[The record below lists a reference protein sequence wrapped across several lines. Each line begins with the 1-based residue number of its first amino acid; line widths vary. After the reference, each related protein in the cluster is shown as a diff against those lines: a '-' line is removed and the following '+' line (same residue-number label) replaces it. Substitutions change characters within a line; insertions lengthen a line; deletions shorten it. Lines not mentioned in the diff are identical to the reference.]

1 MLIDVFEEAG
11 RFTHFACRSLF
22 AVFSAVAR
30 PGAVLRQFYSVF
42 LGAFPLAL
50 VAGAALGVVIWMHTR
65 TVLAQTSPGAEQLFP
80 RFLAVAV
87 LLELAPV
94 GAGLIVAA
102 RTGASLGAE
111 LGSMRQTEQIDA
123 LELLGLSALRELVG
137 PRVLACMLALPLLD
151 VFIAV
156 VAVGSGFVSESLTGG
171 MSWPTYE
178 AQALYRLKLED
189 VIPATL
195 KTVAFGFLVGAAG
208 CYYGMI
214 AEGGTEGVGRAATRG
229 VVLSTL
235 LVLIADV
242 LLVGVT
248 QLVMTIVRLRL

>member
-1 MLIDVFEEAG
+1 MFIDLFEWAG
-11 RFTHFACRSLF
+11 RFTHFAFRSLF
-22 AVFSAVAR
+22 AVVAAVTR
-30 PGAVLRQFYSVF
+30 PGEVLRQFYSVF

-65 TVLAQTSPGAEQLFP
+65 TVLAQTSPGTEQLFP

-123 LELLGLSALRELVG
+123 LELLGLSAVRELVG

-156 VAVGSGFVSESLTGG
+156 VAIGGGYASEALTGG
-171 MSWPTYE
+171 MRWATYE
-178 AQALYRLKLED
+178 AQALHQLRLED

-195 KTVAFGFLVGAAG
+195 KTVAFGFLVGVAG
-208 CYYGMI
+208 CYYGMT

-229 VVLSTL
+229 VVLATL

-242 LLVGVT
+242 LLVGVI
-248 QLVMTIVRLRL
+248 QLVMSVLHIRL